1 MTVANGKSLRCWAI
15 AVSILIVP
23 LAALRL
29 APLLHP
35 LRVAELATVESAA
48 ATFRDRHG
56 LLLGTVLDPNRD
68 HRVAVPLENVSPAFQ
83 QAILAAEDGRF
94 YHHGPLELRAI
105 ARAIFI
111 AINEQRIRSGASTIT
126 MQLARLIEPAPRT
139 FRAKGREIWL
149 SWRLAAGSNKD
160 EILEAYINRLPMG
173 SNIYGVEAAARVYF
187 GMSAAELDVARASLL
202 AALPNDPIDLDPY
215 THFDRLKHRQRYVLD
230 RMVADGYLDSAAA
243 DLAYREIITLQPRDL
258 GIVAA
263 PHFLFWLVA
272 QLPRGQSGEVITTL
286 DRILQEFATAQ
297 LQDVLTELAPAN
309 VRHGAVLVLDNPT
322 GEVLAY
328 VGSPGYF
335 AGDDLGN
342 DGVQALR
349 QPGST
354 LKPFLYQL
362 ALERDIVRPQSI
374 LADVP
379 TDYAIPGQRIYSPT
393 DFDETFLGPLRLR
406 AALANSRNVP
416 AVRLL
421 ERVGVAEFQDRL
433 QSLGFEHLQRSPD
446 HYGLG
451 LALGS
456 AEVSLWELAQAYR
469 TLARQGQSGAIAAR
483 QGFSSSAE
491 QTFPKPETWALVTD
505 ILSDRHA
512 RARSFGLDSA
522 LNLPFDAAV
531 KTGTSSN
538 FRDAWTVGFSQD
550 YTVAVWVGNFDG
562 APMHQISGAIGAAPL
577 WQRIMLRL
585 HAREV
590 PARFPPPPGL
600 VESEIC
606 TITGRAPT
614 PECPAI
620 AREYLYP
627 DDLRGYLGDTL
638 PAASKPE
645 FAIAFPREGDRFWAG
660 PQPLQFVLQTPSS
673 HATVAWFLNGKPL
686 GSPVPGNWPMTWKLQ
701 PGQWTLEARH
711 GETNERDRVSFTVE
725 TAPALGLPR
734 GFSHRH

>member
-1 MTVANGKSLRCWAI
+1 MNVATDKSVRRWAI
-15 AVSILIVP
+15 AISILVVP
-23 LAALRL
+23 LAVLRL
-29 APLLHP
+29 APLLQP
-35 LRVAELATVESAA
+35 LQVTALATSESAA
-48 ATFRDRHG
+48 ATFRDRQG

-68 HRVAVPLENVSPAFQ
+68 HRVAVPLEKVSPAFQ

-111 AINEQRIRSGASTIT
+111 AIHEQRIRSGASTIT

-139 FRAKGREIWL
+139 LRAKGREVWL
-149 SWRLAAGSNKD
+149 SWRLAAGSSKD

-173 SNIYGVEAAARVYF
+173 SNIYGAEAAARVYF
-187 GMSAAELDVARASLL
+187 GMPAADLDVARASLL
-202 AALPNDPIDLDPY
+202 AALPNDPVDLDPY
-215 THFDRLKHRQRYVLD
+215 THFDRLKHRQRYVLN
-230 RMVADGYLDSAAA
+230 RMVADGYLDTAAA
-243 DLAYREIITLQPRDL
+243 DRAYREIITLQPRDR

-272 QLPRGQSGEVITTL
+272 QSTPERSGEITTTL
-286 DRILQEFATAQ
+286 DRPLQEFATTQ
-297 LQDVLTELAPAN
+297 LRDALAELTPAN

-328 VGSPGYF
+328 IGSPGYF

-362 ALERDIVRPQSI
+362 ALERGIIRPQSI

-379 TDYAIPGQRIYSPT
+379 TDYAIPGQQIYSPT

-421 ERVGVAEFQDRL
+421 ERVGVAEFQGRL
-433 QSLGFEHLQRSPD
+433 QALGFEHLQRSPD

-469 TLARQGQSGAIAAR
+469 TLAKQGRAQASAAR
-483 QGFSSSAE
+483 RGVSPSLE
-491 QTFPKPETWALVTD
+491 QTFPNPETWALVTD

-522 LNLPFDAAV
+522 LDLPFDAAV

-577 WQRIMLRL
+577 WQRLMLHL
-585 HAREV
+585 HTRNPPE
-590 PARFPPPPGL
+590 RFPPPPGL

-606 TITGRAPT
+606 TTTGHAPT
-614 PECPAI
+614 PDCPAI

-627 DDLRGYLGDTL
+627 NDLRGNLGNDP
-638 PAASKPE
+638 PAATTPE
-645 FAIAFPREGDRFWAG
+645 FAIAFPREGDRFWVG
-660 PQPLQFVLQTPSS
+660 PQPLQFALQAPTTDR
-673 HATVAWFLNGKPL
+673 TVTWVLNGQPL
-686 GSPVPGNWPMTWKLQ
+686 GPPTPVDRPITWELQ
-701 PGQWTLEARH
+701 PGQWTLEAR
-711 GETNERDRVSFTVE
+711 RDGTDTSDLVNFTVE
-725 TAPALGLPR
+725 AAPAIGLPR
-734 GFSHRH
+734 GFSHRQ